1 MPGGHRSRTICCV
14 ALFLFLNE
22 EKEIS
27 SLIKTFNLCNQL
39 HHAFEIRSSAEALLK
54 WWVSDLH
61 ALFETDIAYQYIELF
76 SNHITTS

>member
-1 MPGGHRSRTICCV
+1 V

-61 ALFETDIAYQYIELF
+61 ALFETDIAYQYIKLF